1 MTIQAVFFDMGG
13 TIETYGYTRALRLE
27 ATPGL
32 QQQLLAAGI
41 DLHIE
46 NEQLFEV
53 ISAGLERYH
62 QWSLKNLDE
71 LSPSQVWREY
81 ILSGYPVDQSQ
92 LAIIA
97 EDLMLTIE
105 TRYYQRLMRP
115 EIPLVLETIQKMGLK
130 IGLISNVC
138 SLRQVPATLE
148 LYGIQHYFDPVVLS
162 SKYGRRKPDP
172 SIFHYAARR
181 ANVPTSECL
190 YVGDRIARDILGA
203 RRAGYRLA
211 IQIQHDFDHGEADE
225 GATPDAV
232 IANMNELV
240 DILRAE
246 QGDPGTRDNAC
257 KSRQDGVCAF
267 LFDAGDILYFRPQ
280 RDRKLKAFLKEL
292 SLPVAE
298 THAAEIEAL
307 RQRAFLGQI
316 TREQY
321 CEAILRLYGVT
332 RPEHIVRGKQILDE
346 DANNVKLFDGVR
358 ETLLALKERAYLL
371 GIITDTTL
379 PVHVKLGW
387 FDHGGFGHVWDS
399 IVSSKELGIRKPAP
413 QIYQAALQQ
422 LGIPSER
429 AVFVGHKASELEGA
443 RAVGMKTIAFNYDPG
458 AKADFY
464 IDQFADLLKVPIGL
478 TTQACHPEGASFPAP
493 NAGRCA
499 TEGSPSQE
507 EEIPF
512 GLAQD
517 RLRRRKNIGGSE

>member
-13 TIETYGYTRALRLE
+13 TIETYGWTPELRLQE
-27 ATPGL
+27 T
-32 QQQLLAAGI
+32 AGI
-41 DLHIE
+41 RQRLVEAGIYLGLTDK
-46 NEQLFEV
+46 QLYEI
-53 ISAGLERYH
+53 ISAGLDAYH
-62 QWSLKNLDE
+62 QVSLQTMEELPPLHVWS
-71 LSPSQVWREY
+71 EY
-81 ILSGYPVDQSQ
+81 IFAGCPVDRERLTS
-92 LAIIA
+92 IA
-97 EDLMLTIE
+97 EDLMVFIE
-105 TRYYQRLMRP
+105 THWFQRAMRP

-138 SLRQVPATLE
+138 SRGQVPTSLE
-148 LYGIQHYFDPVVLS
+148 LYGIRQYFDPVVLS
-162 SKYGRRKPDP
+162 SEYGRRKPDP

-203 RRAGYRLA
+203 CRAGYSLA

-240 DILRAE
+240 DILRAK
-246 QGDPGTRDNAC
+246 QGDPGTRDNAY
-257 KSRQDGVCAF
+257 KSRQGGVCAF
-267 LFDAGDILYFRPQ
+267 LFDAGDILYYRPQ

-292 SLPVAE
+292 SLPVKKN
-298 THAAEIEAL
+298 HAAEIEAL
-307 RQRAFLGQI
+307 RQRAFQGQI

-332 RPEHIVRGKQILDE
+332 RPEHFVRGKQILDE
-346 DANNVKLFDGVR
+346 DANNVEFFDGVR

-443 RAVGMKTIAFNYDPG
+443 RAVGMKTIAFNYDAG

-464 IDQFADLLKVPIGL
+464 IDQFADLLKVPIV
-478 TTQACHPEGASFPAP
+478 S
-493 NAGRCA
+493 
-499 TEGSPSQE
+499 S
-507 EEIPF
+507 
-512 GLAQD
+512 
-517 RLRRRKNIGGSE
+517 